1 MIGVKGSTRVVWRT
15 DRTSIHYTVRGP
27 EAESV
32 ERAAV
37 VGHSLGGA
45 VAVELARLHPDLV
58 TQVIGLDSFHYLGL
72 YPLVEHTAARALL
85 DTFEDFPAG
94 VHALVAMGSVPD
106 TDPGFGEAIFRKM
119 SGIAPP
125 VGRGALAELLRWDM
139 DEALRATRAPVTT
152 LAVRA
157 LLDPVAVDRYG
168 DRITYVAHDLG
179 SHHFLLEQPDATAK
193 LLLMARI
200 D

>member
-1 MIGVKGSTRVVWRT
+1 MIAVDLAGHGNSTSDRATWTMREFARDIAAVT
-15 DRTSIHYTVRGP
+15 D
-27 EAESV
+27 AESV

-94 VHALVAMGSVPD
+94 VHALVAMGSVLD

-125 VGRGALAELLRWDM
+125 VGRGALADTERPCPG
-139 DEALRATRAPVTT
+139 RASPRRGARPRTT
-152 LAVRA
+152 SRGLVRA
-157 LLDPVAVDRYG
+157 AEHRSDSRARM
-168 DRITYVAHDLG
+168 
-179 SHHFLLEQPDATAK
+179 SLEDGPCGHRRRLTNQWWA
-193 LLLMARI
+193 
-200 D
+200 